1 MVVYLTSRHKALP
14 LTPPKSQHGIN
25 HMWWHVPVVSVLG
38 KWRQEDLGFKVTFSY
53 ISGLT
58 LA

>member
-1 MVVYLTSRHKALP
+1 MTSRHKALP